1 MHPSMVANLSARP
14 GRATPHHPPPARS
27 PFLGLHV
34 LGTEASLGAGPPAGG
49 AAAHWAP
56 FPEEPRSWRP
66 GPADAPPPVPS
77 CGGPSRCG
85 CRAAALR
92 PQPGGPGQC
101 LGAVPKPI
109 SESRDPH
116 PSLHSSPI
124 HPASEKRNGLGVRE
138 RKGRESVAW
147 EEGHLPVL
155 CLLSGRCFHA
165 LKPWPPHSSPLNA
178 ANPHRCCFGQQMF
191 LLLLAPEP
199 VSIKN
204 RSCEDW
210 SVLSGGF
217 KKTRPLDKK
226 MSRTTQRML

>member
-1 MHPSMVANLSARP
+1 MLGTGTGTGTRLSRAPPLAGLSSQRGPGGGRVRARRGAGGAGAAVHPSMVANLSARP
-14 GRATPHHPPPARS
+14 GRAPPHHPPPARS

-34 LGTEASLGAGPPAGG
+34 LGTEASPGAGPPAGG

-77 CGGPSRCG
+77 CGGPSRCV

-116 PSLHSSPI
+116 PSPLLPC
-124 HPASEKRNGLGVRE
+124 PP
-138 RKGRESVAW
+138 RK
-147 EEGHLPVL
+147 
-155 CLLSGRCFHA
+155 
-165 LKPWPPHSSPLNA
+165 
-178 ANPHRCCFGQQMF
+178 
-191 LLLLAPEP
+191 
-199 VSIKN
+199 
-204 RSCEDW
+204 
-210 SVLSGGF
+210 
-217 KKTRPLDKK
+217 
-226 MSRTTQRML
+226 